1 MALGGHA
8 EEVASSNL
16 PKQAIKHRTRRREH
30 SPSAYQCDKC
40 TANRWAA
47 PNYLDRPTIKIV
59 CGCDESQMR
68 RCLCS
73 CRLKSLLQVEAQG
86 PDPNEKCSRQ
96 KSWKPSKIPP
106 GTSPKEGT
114 QFSTPRCAM
123 EVSYCRPVIL
133 ELRHRKEG
141 KYEEEEKRRG
151 KGGREGEYI

>member
-1 MALGGHA
+1 
-8 EEVASSNL
+8 
-16 PKQAIKHRTRRREH
+16 
-30 SPSAYQCDKC
+30 
-40 TANRWAA
+40 
-47 PNYLDRPTIKIV
+47 
-59 CGCDESQMR
+59 MR

-73 CRLKSLLQVEAQG
+73 SSLKSLLQVEAPG
-86 PDPNEKCSRQ
+86 PDLNEKCSRQ

-141 KYEEEEKRRG
+141 KYEEEEKREG